1 MLTTFDQTRKST
13 AINSCTRRA
22 RIIFTAWCTSGPN
35 KVERLLEDQNVL
47 LTWRKR
53 SLEPPFQMFWE
64 TERGAVGAMNDFV
77 DTKCRSQ
84 INQSLKQN
92 YFGFGFYVRKSDF
105 HDVSIFHADG
115 DVIPTE
121 VTRIFPKGSFP
132 SVPIWFSWLQIA
144 SEIELASL
152 WGIIHKCHHACIQ
165 LFTSTYIYLS
175 IFPI

>member
-22 RIIFTAWCTSGPN
+22 RIIFTAWCTSRGCFRIKMCYWRDVSFPRTSLSDVLRDGERRSGRDEWFCWHQMQVSN
-35 KVERLLEDQNVL
+35 KSKLETKLLWLWILCQ
-47 LTWRKR
+47 K
-53 SLEPPFQMFWE
+53 
-64 TERGAVGAMNDFV
+64 
-77 DTKCRSQ
+77 
-84 INQSLKQN
+84 I
-92 YFGFGFYVRKSDF
+92 RKSDF